1 MKKVLLILLS
11 TCAASAHAWKPEF
24 YAGSN
29 YGSFQFE
36 QSEPRIDA
44 NFTMLTLDVMA
55 GIRVMP
61 YVTFEG
67 RVGTGLNRDS
77 ETVPPETGTR
87 IEVETKYFASVY
99 FRPELRNDKASLYGL
114 LGYTTMEF
122 DGEPQTAS
130 SETKQDG
137 LSAGIGIGFVVHERV
152 DVRLEWKR
160 IVDSDSM
167 GARGGSVGFTYT
179 F

>member
-1 MKKVLLILLS
+1 MKKILFIALS

-29 YGSFQFE
+29 YGSFQLE
-36 QSEPRIDA
+36 QSEPMIDA

-55 GIRVMP
+55 GIRVLP
-61 YVTFEG
+61 YVTLEG
-67 RVGTGLNRDS
+67 RVGSGLNKDG
-77 ETVPPETGTR
+77 ETPPNVGTR

-122 DGEPQTAS
+122 ETEPQGPNA
-130 SETKQDG
+130 ETEQDG
-137 LSAGIGIGFVVHERV
+137 LSAGVGIGFVMNDRV
-152 DVRLEWKR
+152 DIRFEWKQ
-160 IVDSDSM
+160 IVNSDSVS
-167 GARGGSVGFTYT
+167 ARGGSVGFTYS